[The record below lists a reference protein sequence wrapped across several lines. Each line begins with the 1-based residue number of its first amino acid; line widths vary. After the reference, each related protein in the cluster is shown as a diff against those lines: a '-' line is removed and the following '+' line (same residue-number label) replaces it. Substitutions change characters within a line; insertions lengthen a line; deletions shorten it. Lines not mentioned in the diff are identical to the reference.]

1 MTQLVF
7 LAFLL
12 GTLLYAAFRG
22 GMPERIAALIMV
34 AATIATILVPKVGK
48 VTFASLEPGV
58 FAVDSLTAVAFILLA
73 LRAQRYWP
81 IWIAALQ
88 IDTVLTH
95 VAMLVAPRVMP
106 WAYAVMEIAWSYP
119 IVLLLAVGTAR
130 HQQRLR
136 RYGTDP
142 SWGMHAT

>member
-1 MTQLVF
+1 MTQLIFVA
-7 LAFLL
+7 LLL

-22 GMPERIAALIMV
+22 GAPERVGASIIIAA
-34 AATIATILVPKVGK
+34 TTATILVPKVGK

-58 FAVDSLTAVAFILLA
+58 FAVDTLTAFAFILLA
-73 LRAQRYWP
+73 LRANRYWP

-95 VAMLVAPRVMP
+95 VAMLTAPRVMP

-119 IVLLLAVGTAR
+119 IVMLVAVGTAR
-130 HQQRLR
+130 HQQRLH
-136 RYGTDP
+136 RYGNDP
-142 SWGMHAT
+142 SWSALNG